1 MNITF
6 KQGRRGSCFLAGGK
20 PLTPLIILTIHI
32 KPHKILFEEVKNVN
46 SSRQIEFTGVPFVIL
61 GSKMMDCTH
70 GIDHTL
76 SRKRKKLEQKK
87 AMKVTDCI
95 TVLLKWLGNEAIL
108 LRF

>member
-1 MNITF
+1 M
-6 KQGRRGSCFLAGGK
+6 
-20 PLTPLIILTIHI
+20 
-32 KPHKILFEEVKNVN
+32 
-46 SSRQIEFTGVPFVIL
+46 PFVIL

>member
-1 MNITF
+1 MTCFFN
-6 KQGRRGSCFLAGGK
+6 RRK
-20 PLTPLIILTIHI
+20 TLTPLLIILAVDI
-32 KPHKILFEEVKNVN
+32 KPHKILFEDVKNVN

-87 AMKVTDCI
+87 AMKVTYWI
-95 TVLLKWLGNEAIL
+95 TILLKLLGNKTML
-108 LRF
+108 LTF